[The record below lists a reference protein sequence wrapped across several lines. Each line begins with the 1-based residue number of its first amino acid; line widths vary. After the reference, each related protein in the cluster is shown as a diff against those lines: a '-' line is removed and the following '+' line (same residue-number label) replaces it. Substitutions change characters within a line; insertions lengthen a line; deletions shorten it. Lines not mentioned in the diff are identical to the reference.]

1 MQSRRNFIK
10 KSVASAIVVGAVSS
24 PISLF
29 AKDSAQQQL
38 TILHTNDVHS
48 HIEPFPED
56 DKKYP
61 GLGGAEYRTTIIES
75 IRKNKKHTL
84 VLDAGDIFQGTP
96 YFNFFHGDLEIDLM
110 NKMKYDAATIG
121 NHDFDGGIDTL
132 AKQISRS
139 NFPFVNCNYDFTNTP
154 VAGKVHK
161 HIILKRGKLKI
172 GITGCGVELDGLVP
186 DKLFTNTKY
195 MDPVACVQEQVDIL
209 QHDKKCHFII
219 CLSHLGYKY
228 SDSKISDI
236 LLAQQTNH
244 IDLIIGGHTHTFLE
258 APVAVKNKDGNEVL
272 INQVGWAGVQIGQL
286 DYLFKKSFSKKLSN
300 SQTVIVDKKASKNNF
315 FYQ

>member
-1 MQSRRNFIK
+1 MQNRRDFIK
-10 KSVASAIVVGAVSS
+10 TSLVGGAVLSAVASPVELLANEV
-24 PISLF
+24 
-29 AKDSAQQQL
+29 KTKL

-48 HIEPFPED
+48 HVEPFADD

-61 GLGGAEYRTTIIES
+61 GLGGAEYRATIIEN
-75 IRKNKKHTL
+75 IRKKTTHTL

-110 NKMKYDAATIG
+110 NKMRYDAATIG

-132 AKQISRS
+132 AKQITRS

-154 VAGKVHK
+154 VEGKVHK
-161 HIILKRGKLKI
+161 HIVLKKGKLKI

-186 DKLFTNTKY
+186 DKLYTNTKY
-195 MDPVACVQEQVDIL
+195 IDPIKCVQEQADIL
-209 QHDKKCHFII
+209 KFKEKCHLII

-228 SDSKISDI
+228 DNARISDVV
-236 LLAQQTNH
+236 LAQQTTN

-258 APVAVKNKDGNEVL
+258 VPVKEKNKGGKEVL

-286 DYLFKKSFSKKLSN
+286 EYFFEKSFRKKLSN
-300 SQTVIVDKKASKNNF
+300 SQTVIVDKKSIEK
-315 FYQ
+315 

>member
-10 KSVASAIVVGAVSS
+10 KSVASAIAVGAVSS
-24 PISLF
+24 PMSMF

-48 HIEPFPED
+48 HIEAFPED

-61 GLGGAEYRTTIIES
+61 GLGGAEYRTTIIDNV
-75 IRKNKKHTL
+75 RNNKQHTL

-161 HIILKRGKLKI
+161 HIVIRRGKLKI

-195 MDPVACVQEQVDIL
+195 MHPVACVQEQVDIL
-209 QHDKKCHFII
+209 KHDKKCHFII

-228 SDSKISDI
+228 TDTKISDI

-244 IDLIIGGHTHTFLE
+244 IDLIIGGHTHTFLD
-258 APVAVKNKDGNEVL
+258 APVAEKNKDGNEVL

-286 DYLFKKSFSKKLSN
+286 DYVFKKSFSKKLSN
-300 SQTVIVDKKASKNNF
+300 SQTVIVDKKSSKK
-315 FYQ
+315 

>member
-1 MQSRRNFIK
+1 MQSRRSFLK
-10 KSVASAIVVGAVSS
+10 KSIAGAIAARAISS
-24 PISLF
+24 PLDVFSEN
-29 AKDSAQQQL
+29 SHHHQL
-38 TILHTNDVHS
+38 TILHTDDVHS
-48 HIEPFPED
+48 HIEAFAAD

-61 GLGGAEYRTTIIES
+61 GLGGAEYRATIIEN
-75 IRKNKKHTL
+75 IRKKKSNTL

-132 AKQISRS
+132 AKQITRA
-139 NFPFVNCNYDFTNTP
+139 NFPFVNSNYDFTNTP

-161 HIILKRGKLKI
+161 NIVIKKGKLKI
-172 GITGCGVELDGLVP
+172 GITGCGVELVGLVP

-195 MDPVACVQEQVDIL
+195 LDPIKSVQEQVDIL
-209 QHDKKCHFII
+209 KFEKKCHFII

-228 SDSKISDI
+228 DDNKISDI
-236 LLAQQTNH
+236 VLSNKTKH

-258 APVAVKNKDGNEVL
+258 APTKEKNSEGKDVL

-286 DYLFKKSFSKKLSN
+286 DYFFEKSFSKNLRN
-300 SQTVIVDKKASKNNF
+300 SQTVIVDKKSSEK
-315 FYQ
+315 